1 MTVSSTRT
9 SGASSAYVR
18 AVNLASVLQQVLHRP
33 EISRAGVAAAM
44 GVTRSTVSRLVD
56 DLVAGGFLVEGDPV
70 VGARG
75 RPATPLRPA
84 PRTFVA
90 IGVELNVQRAVGMLV
105 DLTGEVLAEHI
116 IFLDGIALS
125 AEEALAKVDD
135 VIAVLQEQIDADS
148 TLLGAHLA
156 VPALVD
162 REGGTVLRAPN
173 LGWVNVPVKDM
184 GVSNDIDCSA
194 LSLLEGTALLK
205 DPDSNFLYVSGE
217 VGVGAAVCID
227 GSIRGGRHGWAN
239 ELGHVT
245 VRPDGPPCGCGSN
258 GCLEA
263 YAGLIPLL
271 REARAETL
279 DEVVERLE
287 AGDAHTLA
295 TIATVGRALGV
306 ALSSALNLLD
316 VSRVLLG
323 GHLAVLHPWFADI
336 VDEELTKRVLWSDLA
351 ELEVAPVTESPRR
364 AAYGAAWVVL
374 LDAISDPAPWIDRS
388 VTAPG

>member
-1 MTVSSTRT
+1 MTVTSTR
-9 SGASSAYVR
+9 SAGASSAYVR
-18 AVNLASVLQQVLHRP
+18 AVNLASVLKQVMRHP

-56 DLVAGGFLVEGDPV
+56 DLVEGGFLTEGDPV

-84 PRTFVA
+84 PKTFVA
-90 IGVELNVQRAVGMLV
+90 IGVELNVTRAVGMVV
-105 DLTGEVLAEHI
+105 DLTGAVLAEHTTS
-116 IFLDGIALS
+116 LDGDRLS
-125 AEEALAKVDD
+125 ADEALGKVDD
-135 VIAVLQEQIDADS
+135 LIAVLKEQLGAQS
-148 TLLGAHLA
+148 TMMGAHLA

-173 LGWVNVPVKDM
+173 LGWKNVPVTGM

-194 LSLLEGTALLK
+194 LSLLEGTALLRE
-205 DPDSNFLYVSGE
+205 PDSNFIYVSGE

-245 VRPDGPPCGCGSN
+245 VNPDGPVCGCGSN

-271 REARAETL
+271 KEARVDSL
-279 DEVVERLE
+279 DELVGRLE
-287 AGDAHTLA
+287 AGEEHALSTVE
-295 TIATVGRALGV
+295 TVGRALGV

-323 GHLAVLHPWFADI
+323 GHLAVLHPWFAD
-336 VDEELTKRVLWSDLA
+336 VVTRELNKRVLWSDLA
-351 ELEVAPVTESPRR
+351 ELDVAPVGESPRR

-374 LDAISDPAPWIDRS
+374 LDAVADPARWID
-388 VTAPG
+388 